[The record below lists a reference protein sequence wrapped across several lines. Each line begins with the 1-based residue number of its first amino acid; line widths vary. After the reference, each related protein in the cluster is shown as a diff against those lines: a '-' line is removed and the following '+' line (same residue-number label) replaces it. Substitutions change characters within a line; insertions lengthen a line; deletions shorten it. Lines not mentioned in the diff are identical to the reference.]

1 MGMDSTM
8 ILVSEC
14 KDKIEA
20 LCSYFSGLVNL
31 NATYEEDEGN
41 GLTHL
46 IIYEHSELI
55 DIGNYY
61 AVKYDFRK
69 ALECEIYERIKQ
81 DNQEDKLQGVIILY
95 YNDYNDEIF
104 ATRDGNNKNSVTIGD
119 YVYEEIYIN
128 HDYSDIPLEAI
139 FKELL
144 GWKSPVVVKH

>member
-20 LCSYFSGLVNL
+20 LCNYFNGLGNL
-31 NATYEEDEGN
+31 DATYEEDEEN
-41 GLTHL
+41 ELTRL
-46 IIYEHSELI
+46 MIYEHSELI
-55 DIGNYY
+55 DVGKYY
-61 AVKYDFRK
+61 AVKYDLRK

-81 DNQEDKLQGVIILY
+81 DNREDKLQGVVMLY

-104 ATRDGNNKNSVTIGD
+104 ATRDGDDNNSVAIGD
-119 YVYEEIYIN
+119 HVYEEIYID

-144 GWKSPVVVKH
+144 DWKSPVVIKH